1 MEKRDEQDEAR
12 HDAKLEDQSC
22 LGEIASH
29 ILFALR
35 ETGIRTVRS
44 FIGVQSF
51 HDGGDGAEGSHDAPW
66 VDGRMIGDVV

>member
-1 MEKRDEQDEAR
+1 MEKRGEQDEAG

-22 LGEIASH
+22 FDESASH

-44 FIGVQSF
+44 SIGVQSF
-51 HDGGDGAEGSHDAPW
+51 HDGGDGAKGSDDASW
-66 VDGRMIGDVV
+66 VDGGMIGDVV